1 MKVAI
6 ISCKMEPTRF
16 LRQAELLKIL
26 KHRNIVQ
33 LHGVCKEPLYIW
45 LLNYQ
50 KIYVTI
56 SVEMDKER
64 GSDDLSPCVLK

>member
-1 MKVAI
+1 MIAKSVRLKKTEDGTFGDISNGLWKGIMKVAI

-33 LHGVCKEPLYIW
+33 LHGVCKEPLYI
-45 LLNYQ
+45 YG
-50 KIYVTI
+50 Y
-56 SVEMDKER
+56 
-64 GSDDLSPCVLK
+64 